1 MKTCCKFKFPILTLV
16 MALCCPFCMFAGG
29 NGSENETV
37 VSSPDQKTKVL
48 FSLKDGKAFYQV
60 NRNEKAFIDVSAM
73 GLKAK
78 DLNMES
84 GFEMTNVA
92 FDSKDEAWTQ
102 PWGENKNMREHYN
115 EMAVSLANGDVA
127 LVIRFRLFDDG
138 LGFRYEYQTQKS
150 DSVFVT
156 DELTEF
162 AVAEDGSAW
171 AIAANGDSYEY
182 LYGKNPISRT
192 AEANTPMTFKTNSK
206 VYGSIHEAALY
217 DFPEM
222 TLRNAGGTKFKAT
235 LDSWPDGIKAK
246 KKNNFNTSWR
256 TIQIGDKAIDLINS
270 GLILNLNEPCKLE
283 TTDWIEPMKYV
294 GVWWGIHVGI
304 QTWEEG
310 PRHGATTERAKEY
323 IDFAHDNNIR
333 GVLFEG
339 WNKGWDGSV
348 PSDMTPQS
356 YFDLKKL
363 PGNGQWFDG
372 ASEYKVA
379 NRYKNVRPF
388 NIEVSL
394 NPAANYTHY
403 ITPNDEHLFIE
414 GDAMENELVELQAR
428 EDGTFEFVGG
438 FKEGSFKIKGVDGEK
453 TCYYAFDK
461 GDLIEKEE
469 AVTIKGEL
477 RPYYLQIDLIQKK
490 YVYLPIKEVT
500 LYRSVEGR
508 DDRAI
513 LFNYAGDQTFY
524 GVGEN
529 MEIPLKDYG
538 RDDRYK
544 FLIRLS
550 NGAQIEYGHIKE
562 NAGIKVTDA
571 TDKEY
576 FRLYPTTDNDVYHH
590 VYTWNRDLFGENGD
604 LIKNIAMSLCFK
616 KDAYTHSYQ
625 EAIDTGIHDDAEQ
638 KAAINVYPALFDD
651 HLTVRTTIPG
661 FVVDIYS
668 LTGLCVWKGATK
680 ENCMQIDGLP
690 LSKGMYLVRVV
701 QGDTV
706 STKQIIKL

>member
-1 MKTCCKFKFPILTLV
+1 
-16 MALCCPFCMFAGG
+16 
-29 NGSENETV
+29 
-37 VSSPDQKTKVL
+37 
-48 FSLKDGKAFYQV
+48 
-60 NRNEKAFIDVSAM
+60 M

-222 TLRNAGGTKFKAT
+222 TLRNAGDTKFKAT

-356 YFDLKKL
+356 YFDLK
-363 PGNGQWFDG
+363 NCQ
-372 ASEYKVA
+372 E
-379 NRYKNVRPF
+379 
-388 NIEVSL
+388 
-394 NPAANYTHY
+394 
-403 ITPNDEHLFIE
+403 
-414 GDAMENELVELQAR
+414 
-428 EDGTFEFVGG
+428 
-438 FKEGSFKIKGVDGEK
+438 
-453 TCYYAFDK
+453 
-461 GDLIEKEE
+461 
-469 AVTIKGEL
+469 
-477 RPYYLQIDLIQKK
+477 
-490 YVYLPIKEVT
+490 
-500 LYRSVEGR
+500 
-508 DDRAI
+508 
-513 LFNYAGDQTFY
+513 
-524 GVGEN
+524 
-529 MEIPLKDYG
+529 
-538 RDDRYK
+538 
-544 FLIRLS
+544 
-550 NGAQIEYGHIKE
+550 
-562 NAGIKVTDA
+562 
-571 TDKEY
+571 
-576 FRLYPTTDNDVYHH
+576 TDN
-590 VYTWNRDLFGENGD
+590 G
-604 LIKNIAMSLCFK
+604 
-616 KDAYTHSYQ
+616 
-625 EAIDTGIHDDAEQ
+625 
-638 KAAINVYPALFDD
+638 
-651 HLTVRTTIPG
+651 LTEP
-661 FVVDIYS
+661 
-668 LTGLCVWKGATK
+668 
-680 ENCMQIDGLP
+680 
-690 LSKGMYLVRVV
+690 
-701 QGDTV
+701 V
-706 STKQIIKL
+706 SIR